1 MKPDEITTIGIMG
14 GGVMGGGIAQVLA
27 VGGYR
32 PTLRDLTQELLDKT
46 RETIVDG
53 RFGLKAGVERG
64 KLTQAQMEEA
74 LSRIDFTTDMA
85 DLRDVDLLIEAIPE
99 DLELKRKV
107 FAELD
112 RLICP
117 EAVFATNTSGF
128 AIADLNQAVSRK
140 DRFAGMHW
148 FSPVPAMKLVEVI
161 YSPETSEDTIAC
173 IEAAGAKAGKVTI
186 RVKDAPGK
194 YGFIANRIYYA
205 AVAEARKILEEE
217 IASADDINKAMV
229 YGFNWPVGPL
239 AMTAGARSGWG

>member
-1 MKPDEITTIGIMG
+1 MKPDEIKSIGVMG
-14 GGVMGGGIAQVLA
+14 GGVMGGGIGQVLA
-27 VGGYR
+27 IAGYR
-32 PTLRDLTQELLDKT
+32 IVLRDLTQELLDKT
-46 RETIVDG
+46 RATIVDG
-53 RFGLKAGVERG
+53 RFGMRAGVERG
-64 KLTQAQMEEA
+64 KLTEPDMRAA
-74 LSRIDFTTDMA
+74 LSHLEFTTEMA

-107 FAELD
+107 FVELD
-112 RLICP
+112 GLIRP

-128 AIADLNQAVSRK
+128 ALADLNQAVSRK

-148 FSPVPAMKLVEVI
+148 FSPVAAMKLVEVI
-161 YSPETSEDTIAC
+161 YTPETSEETVTC
-173 IEAAGAKAGKVTI
+173 VEAVGTKAGKVTI

-205 AVAEARKILEEE
+205 AVAEARKVLEEE

-239 AMTAGARSGWG
+239 AMSAGARSGWG

>member
-1 MKPDEITTIGIMG
+1 MKPEEVKTIGMMG
-14 GGVMGGGIAQVLA
+14 GGVMGGGIAQVLSVA
-27 VGGYR
+27 GYR
-32 PTLRDLTQELLDKT
+32 VIVRDLTQEFLDKT
-46 RETIVDG
+46 RSTIVDG
-53 RFGLKAGVERG
+53 RFGLKAGVQRG
-64 KLTQAQMEEA
+64 KLTDADVEA
-74 LSRIDFTTDMA
+74 ALARIDFTTEMA

-112 RLICP
+112 RLIRP
-117 EAVFATNTSGF
+117 EAIFATNTSGF
-128 AIADLNQAVSRK
+128 SIADLNQAVSRK
-140 DRFAGMHW
+140 DRFGGMHW

-161 YSPETSEDTIAC
+161 YSPETSEDTVAS
-173 IEAAGAKAGKVTI
+173 IEAAGQKAGKVTI

-239 AMTAGARSGWG
+239 AMSAGARSGWG

>member
-1 MKPDEITTIGIMG
+1 MKPEEVKTIGMMG

-32 PTLRDLTQELLDKT
+32 LIVRDLTQELLDKT
-46 RETIVDG
+46 RATIVDG
-53 RFGLKAGVERG
+53 RFGLKAGVQRG
-64 KLTQAQMEEA
+64 KLSEEEMEAA
-74 LSRIDFTTDMA
+74 LARIGFTTEMA

-112 RLICP
+112 NLIRP
-117 EAVFATNTSGF
+117 EAIFATNTSGF
-128 AIADLNQAVSRK
+128 AIADINQAVSRK

-161 YSPETSEDTIAC
+161 YSLETSEDAIAC

-217 IASADDINKAMV
+217 IAGADDINKAMV

-239 AMTAGARSGWG
+239 AMSAGARSGWG

>member
-1 MKPDEITTIGIMG
+1 MKPDEIKNIGIMG
-14 GGVMGGGIAQVLA
+14 GGVMGGGIGQVLA
-27 VGGYR
+27 VAGYR
-32 PTLRDLTQELLDKT
+32 IVLRDLTQELLDKT
-46 RETIVDG
+46 RATIVDG
-53 RFGLKAGVERG
+53 RFGMRAGVERG
-64 KLTQAQMEEA
+64 KLTEPDMQAA
-74 LSRIDFTTDMA
+74 LSRLEFTTEMS

-112 RLICP
+112 GLVRP

-128 AIADLNQAVSRK
+128 ALADLNQAVSRK

-148 FSPVPAMKLVEVI
+148 FSPVAAMKLVEVI
-161 YSPETSEDTIAC
+161 YTPETSEETVAC
-173 IEAAGAKAGKVTI
+173 VEAVGTKAGKVTI

-205 AVAEARKILEEE
+205 AVAEARKVLEEE

-239 AMTAGARSGWG
+239 AMSAGARSGWG

>member
-1 MKPDEITTIGIMG
+1 MKPEEMRTIGMMG

-27 VGGYR
+27 IAGYR
-32 PTLRDLTQELLDKT
+32 IILRDLTQELLDKT
-46 RETIVDG
+46 QATVVDG
-53 RFGLKAGVERG
+53 RFGMRAGVQRG
-64 KLTQAQMEEA
+64 KLTDADMEAA
-74 LSRIDFTTDMA
+74 LSRMDFTTEMA

-99 DLELKRKV
+99 DMELKRKV

-112 RLICP
+112 NLIRP
-117 EAVFATNTSGF
+117 EAIFATNTSGF
-128 AIADLNQAVSRK
+128 ALADLNQAVSRK

-173 IEAAGAKAGKVTI
+173 VEAAGTKAGKMTI

-194 YGFIANRIYYA
+194 YGFVANRIYYA
-205 AVAEARKILEEE
+205 AVAESRKVLEEGV
-217 IASADDINKAMV
+217 ASPEDIDKAMV

-239 AMTAGARSGWG
+239 AMGAGAKSGWA

>member
-1 MKPDEITTIGIMG
+1 MKPEEIKTIGIMG

-27 VGGYR
+27 VGGYH
-32 PTLRDLTQELLDKT
+32 PTVRDLTQDLLDKT
-46 RETIVDG
+46 RATIVDG
-53 RFGLKAGVERG
+53 RFGLKAGVQRG
-64 KLTQAQMEEA
+64 KLSEAEMEAA

-112 RLICP
+112 NLIRP
-117 EAVFATNTSGF
+117 EAIFATNTSGF

-140 DRFAGMHW
+140 DRFGGMHW

-161 YSPETSEDTIAC
+161 YSPETSEETVAC
-173 IEAAGAKAGKVTI
+173 IEAAGTKAGKVTI

-205 AVAEARKILEEE
+205 AAAEARKVLEEG

-239 AMTAGARSGWG
+239 AMSAGARSGWG

>member
-1 MKPDEITTIGIMG
+1 MKPEEIRTIGIMG

-27 VGGYR
+27 VGRYH
-32 PTLRDLTQELLDKT
+32 PIVRDLTQDLLDKT
-46 RETIVDG
+46 RVTIVDG

-64 KLTQAQMEEA
+64 KLSEAEMEAA

-85 DLRDVDLLIEAIPE
+85 NLRDVDLLIEAIPE

-112 RLICP
+112 NLIRP
-117 EAVFATNTSGF
+117 EAIFATNTSGF

-140 DRFAGMHW
+140 DRFGGMHW

-161 YSPETSEDTIAC
+161 YSPETSEETIAC
-173 IEAAGAKAGKVTI
+173 IEAAGTKAGKVTI

-205 AVAEARKILEEE
+205 AAAEAHKILEEG
-217 IASADDINKAMV
+217 IASADDINSAMV

-239 AMTAGARSGWG
+239 AMSAGARSGWG